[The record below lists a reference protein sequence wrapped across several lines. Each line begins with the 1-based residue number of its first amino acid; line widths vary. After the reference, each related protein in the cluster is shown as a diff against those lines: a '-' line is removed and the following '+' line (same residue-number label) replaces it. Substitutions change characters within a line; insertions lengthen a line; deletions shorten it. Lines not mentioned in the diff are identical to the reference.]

1 MDIGRGV
8 VTGCYHQLVDGLVLS
23 MERNIA
29 SQVSADF
36 VYQLLLIGT
45 HPAVSTAFCEGR
57 GVFSKS
63 WYNLLPSDALAS
75 LVTLVTLFV
84 L

>member
-1 MDIGRGV
+1 MDLGRGV
-8 VTGCYHQLVDGLVLS
+8 VTGCYHQLVDGPVVS

-45 HPAVSTAFCEGR
+45 HREYRLLR
-57 GVFSKS
+57 GKGHVFRE
-63 WYNLLPSDALAS
+63 
-75 LVTLVTLFV
+75 LV
-84 L
+84 